1 MSLPVEQIENLLT
14 EIARADPYESAAI
27 ASKIRRLVDDAANG
41 AADAEPAEPAEPE
54 AVPAK

>member
-14 EIARADPYESAAI
+14 EIERADPYESAAI

-41 AADAEPAEPAEPE
+41 DTERET
-54 AVPAK
+54 VPAAGPK

>member
-41 AADAEPAEPAEPE
+41 AADAEPAEPE